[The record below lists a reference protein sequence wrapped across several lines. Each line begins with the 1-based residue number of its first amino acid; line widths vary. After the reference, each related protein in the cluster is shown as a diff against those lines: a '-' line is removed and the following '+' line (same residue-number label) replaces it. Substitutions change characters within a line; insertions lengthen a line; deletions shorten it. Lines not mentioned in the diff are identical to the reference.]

1 LLREAARRR
10 SFVLF
15 DAAVEQFIPPFSVLV
30 GLCGACLLAGLILG
44 SAAAAIWGA
53 ALLLGQA
60 VYTLTGLALAR
71 APRKVYAAL
80 VYAPVLVV
88 WKMWLYARVTLGLDR
103 QGWTRTARNK

>member
-1 LLREAARRR
+1 M
-10 SFVLF
+10 
-15 DAAVEQFIPPFSVLV
+15 
-30 GLCGACLLAGLILG
+30 LAGLLLG
-44 SAAAAIWGA
+44 SAAGALWGA